1 MIKLCVEGWRKINHS
16 YAIVNQKQLIEFSKL
31 PIYLRHKDIDFASKD
46 WSELENSNGFSHEEN
61 NILDNIKKPL
71 NNEVFDITLRISFPY
86 NFEKNTSKKLFIFGT
101 SEYQNIDGHYIKGD
115 PKKENL
121 RKNLFIITSSNWSKK
136 GFVKAGFEH
145 IIPQGIDHILFVLGL
160 FFSCITF
167 RALLWQVTA
176 FTVAHSI
183 TLILAAQG
191 FVQLRGD
198 IVEAIIALS
207 IVWVAIE
214 NVLFKET
221 SKWRYSIVF
230 AFGLLHGL
238 GFAALL
244 TQYGLPK
251 DNFISMLLAFNIGV
265 EFGQLAVLL
274 LAFILIKLIMK
285 KNWYSNE
292 IKIPASLIIAAIGL
306 FWFIERII

>member
-1 MIKLCVEGWRKINHS
+1 MKVIRFI
-16 YAIVNQKQLIEFSKL
+16 IFSFFFL
-31 PIYLRHKDIDFASKD
+31 SSF
-46 WSELENSNGFSHEEN
+46 NTFSHNPEDFMIAEIERGQMYFENEE
-61 NILDNIKKPL
+61 IAAEYGAALKRQRIRRLAAMPFYKK
-71 NNEVFDITLRISFPY
+71 F
-86 NFEKNTSKKLFIFGT
+86 
-101 SEYQNIDGHYIKGD
+101 YI
-115 PKKENL
+115 
-121 RKNLFIITSSNWSKK
+121 
-136 GFVKAGFEH
+136 FVKAGFEH

-207 IVWVAIE
+207 IVWVAVE

-292 IKIPASLIIAAIGL
+292 IKIPAFLIIAAIGL